1 MRSILLAGVQSGC
14 GKTTVT
20 LAFIQTLMKQGLNVK
35 GFKIGPDFL
44 DPLWHQ
50 ALTNHPSYNID
61 TKMVGLTESQ
71 RLLNKASEADTHIAV
86 IEGVMGLFDGRQGV
100 GEEGSSAHFA
110 VELKIDVYLI
120 VDAQGMSGSIV
131 PLVFGFSEYAKK
143 IGFTISGIIANR
155 VGSAYH
161 ASLLKNF
168 LKKANSPPLIAWMDK
183 QAPELPE
190 RHLGLI
196 NPDKDT
202 RLPDFSAH
210 FHIELADLMSDI
222 PFYVPIKKATVC
234 AKPLLKDVLIS
245 IAKDA
250 ACCFIYPANI
260 DFLVAQGAILHYFS
274 PLKGEV
280 IAANTDAV
288 WLPGGYPELYAQ
300 QLSTSHT
307 KTSLGKLIQAGK
319 PVLAECGGMML
330 LGESL
335 QDLNGKKWPMFG
347 FLAIETTMQSKLVS
361 LGYRDCTE
369 GKYKGLKGHEFHHSH
384 RLDLQTIEP
393 WIAGLSRGDS
403 GVQQANIKASY
414 IHWYFASHPKAAVQ
428 LFLTSA

>member
-20 LAFIQTLMKQGLNVK
+20 LAFIQTLMQQGLQVK

-71 RLLNKASEADTHIAV
+71 RLLNKASESNTQIAV

-110 VELKIDVYLI
+110 VELNIDVYLI
-120 VDAQGMSGSIV
+120 IDAQGMSGSIV

-161 ASLLKNF
+161 ASLLKDF
-168 LKKANSPPLIAWMDK
+168 LKTANLPPLVAWMDK
-183 QAPELPE
+183 QAPKLPE
-190 RHLGLI
+190 RHLGLV
-196 NPDKDT
+196 NPDKNIQ
-202 RLPDFSAH
+202 LPDFSAH
-210 FHIELADLMSDI
+210 FHLELADLARDI
-222 PFYVPIKKATVC
+222 PFYIPTKVATVS
-234 AKPLLKDVLIS
+234 AQPLLKDVVIS

-260 DFLVAQGAILHYFS
+260 DFLLAQGAILHYFS
-274 PLKGEV
+274 PLKGEA
-280 IAANTDAV
+280 IAPHTDAV
-288 WLPGGYPELYAQ
+288 WLPGGYPELYAE
-300 QLSTSHT
+300 QLSTSKT

-330 LGESL
+330 LGEFL
-335 QDLNGKKWPMFG
+335 QDLKGKKWPLFG
-347 FLAIETTMQSKLVS
+347 FLAIETQMQSKLVS
-361 LGYRDCTE
+361 LGYRECTE
-369 GKYKGLKGHEFHHSH
+369 GKYKGLRGHEFHHSC
-384 RLDLQTIEP
+384 RIDLQTMQP
-393 WIAGLSRGDS
+393 WILGLSRGD
-403 GVQQANIKASY
+403 GGIQQTTIKASY
-414 IHWYFASHPKAAVQ
+414 IHWYFASHPQAAAQ
-428 LFLTSA
+428 LFLTTT

>member
-1 MRSILLAGVQSGC
+1 MRTILLAGVQSGC

-20 LAFIQTLMKQGLNVK
+20 LAFIQTLMKQGLNVNA
-35 GFKIGPDFL
+35 FKIGPDFL

-50 ALTNHPSYNID
+50 ALTHSPSYNID
-61 TKMVGLTESQ
+61 TKMVGLSESQ
-71 RLLNKASEADTHIAV
+71 CLLNKVSELGTDVAV

-110 VELKIDVYLI
+110 ALLHMEVYLI
-120 VDAQGMSGSIV
+120 VDAKGLSGSIV
-131 PLVFGFSEYAKK
+131 PLVFGFSEYAQK
-143 IGFTISGIIANR
+143 IGFTLRGIIANR
-155 VGSAYH
+155 VGSPYH
-161 ASLLKNF
+161 ASLLKDF
-168 LKKANSPPLIAWMDK
+168 LKKANLPPLVAWMDK

-190 RHLGLI
+190 RHLGLVS
-196 NPDKDT
+196 PDNSEP
-202 RLPDFSAH
+202 LPDFSAH
-210 FHIELADLMSDI
+210 FHIELADLVNDI
-222 PFYVPIKKATVC
+222 PFYVPISQPVIHAQ
-234 AKPLLKDVLIS
+234 PLLKDVHIS

-274 PLKGEV
+274 PLKGEA
-280 IAANTDAV
+280 IAAHTDAV
-288 WLPGGYPELYAQ
+288 WLPGGYPELYAK
-300 QLSTSHT
+300 QLSTSKT
-307 KTSLGKLIQAGK
+307 KISLGKLIQAGK

-347 FLAIETTMQSKLVS
+347 FLAIETIMQSKLAS
-361 LGYRDCTE
+361 LGYRECTE
-369 GKYKGLKGHEFHHSH
+369 GNYKGLRGHEFHHSH
-384 RLDLQTIEP
+384 RLNLQTMES

-414 IHWYFASHPKAAVQ
+414 IHWYFASHPKAAVS
-428 LFLTSA
+428 LFLTGA